1 MFLLRLKWR
10 KSGHS
15 SSFCPVF
22 SEPGLRLYALLQE
35 IATASH
41 SDSLT
46 ATKLLAF
53 SRLPNYYV
61 TTLPKNG
68 NGHAPIQTGCP
79 RCSSCQTCCWSA
91 RECRR
96 DTEETD
102 CGLQICSCTR
112 VRRNSLCSRIILQS
126 SETLAAAGA
135 FTVTHTCTN
144 KLEFLKEIFVSNH
157 WKTFDATVSMQRET
171 STRITAIICP
181 CSAPFST
188 DSSRL
193 LDGKELI
200 KFSIY
205 NGTTVS
211 WCPTLAPTNNL
222 VTAAGLKWNPEICL
236 LDFCATKT

>member
-61 TTLPKNG
+61 TTLPNNG

-157 WKTFDATVSMQRET
+157 WKNVWCNSINAKRNIDSYHCHHLSMFSSFLNRQFQTFRWK
-171 STRITAIICP
+171 R
-181 CSAPFST
+181 T
-188 DSSRL
+188 D
-193 LDGKELI
+193 
-200 KFSIY
+200 
-205 NGTTVS
+205 
-211 WCPTLAPTNNL
+211 
-222 VTAAGLKWNPEICL
+222 
-236 LDFCATKT
+236 